1 MRKEELLKQIAEE
14 LEAVDVFSEYCSNV
28 AILNSNKIRLGVLGQ
43 ANSGKTSLLN
53 ALLGTNLPTSN
64 LPSGINYTV
73 SYSKDDSEKKDVT
86 NQPNM
91 VLLNNEWLDKNNID
105 VLEINMDVN
114 PDEITQVDLC
124 KILSNCDVCIYMLS
138 AQAALNRTDLF
149 ILKNLSEINIQSLV
163 VLSRTDLL
171 SNEDCTQVI
180 EYINNNLK
188 KYSNI
193 QVFEDKHGIL
203 TDTISEEIQK
213 SVENL
218 LHSVNI
224 SISRECFSNFYL
236 GYALSLLF
244 AKCQERIDECVQK
257 QKDLEKLAEEKKNK
271 LNEKTTDWLKVETEL
286 RQKTSDISN
295 KLRVFLDNRKD
306 DMIRRLT
313 HDVDVCGDVKLF
325 WEKDF
330 PFRLE
335 EMMKIEMQS
344 ATQMINQELIKTMQ
358 WLQDELLKK
367 FRSRISLTTGIVNDN
382 MRDSVLTSSGVEIAD
397 TNKLKIVT
405 RIGTAA
411 TVIAAGALFATSGVG
426 GIIMAVSMVS
436 GLGAEFFMKKQINE
450 SKEQIKRCL
459 PEIVM
464 RSHLQMVTD
473 FNTKI
478 DEMTNKLVS
487 HLQVL
492 KSEWIESSIKAID
505 QEKAIAIFNFNPTK
519 WDNLMSRINQL
530 SEIILK

>member
-1 MRKEELLKQIAEE
+1 MKEEILKQIAEE
-14 LEAVDVFSEYCSNV
+14 LETVDIFNEYSSNV
-28 AILNSNKIRLGVLGQ
+28 TALNSNRIRLCIFGQ
-43 ANSGKTSLLN
+43 TNSGKTSLIN

-73 SYSKDDSEKKDVT
+73 SCSKDDSEKNNVADLAHK
-86 NQPNM
+86 
-91 VLLNNEWLDKNNID
+91 VLLNNEWLEKNNID
-105 VLEINMDVN
+105 IFEINIDVN
-114 PDEITQVDLC
+114 PDEMTQVDLC
-124 KILSNCDVCIYMLS
+124 KILSDSDVCIYMLS
-138 AQAALNRTDLF
+138 AQAALNRTDLC
-149 ILKNLSEINIQSLV
+149 ILKGLCEVMIPSLV

-171 SNEDCTQVI
+171 SDEDYTQVFS
-180 EYINNNLK
+180 YIKNNLR

-193 QVFEDKHGIL
+193 TVFESKIGIL
-203 TDTISEEIQK
+203 TEVTSEELQK

-218 LHSVNI
+218 LSSVNI
-224 SISRECFSNFYL
+224 QKSRIWFSNFYL
-236 GYALSLLF
+236 GYALSMLF
-244 AKCQERIDECVQK
+244 AKCQERIDECAQK
-257 QKDLEKLAEEKKNK
+257 QNNLEKLAEEKKGK
-271 LNEKTTDWLKVETEL
+271 LNEKTTDWLKIETEL
-286 RQKTSDISN
+286 RQRISDISN
-295 KLRVFLDNRKD
+295 KLRDFLDKRKGD
-306 DMIRRLT
+306 LLRRLA
-313 HDVDVCGDVKLF
+313 HDIDVCGDIKLF

-367 FRSRISLTTGIVNDN
+367 FHSRITLTTGIVND
-382 MRDSVLTSSGVEIAD
+382 SVCDPVSSSSSVDIAD

-411 TVIAAGALFATSGVG
+411 TVIAAGALFATSGIC

-436 GLGAEFFMKKQINE
+436 GLGAEFFMRKQINE
-450 SKEQIKRCL
+450 SKEKIKCYL

-464 RSHLQMVTD
+464 RSQYQIVTD
-473 FNTKI
+473 FSSKI

-487 HLQVL
+487 HLQTL
-492 KSEWIESSIKAID
+492 KSEWLENSIKEIE
-505 QEKAIAIFNFNPTK
+505 QERNIAIFNLNPAK
-519 WDNLMSRINQL
+519 WDNLMSKINQL